1 MPRMSATAR
10 PVVSRPATRP
20 RGKKAVIPQDRLT
33 ARKLFWR
40 RMKRSLKPGLWVMG
54 GVSVLIV
61 GSELFRSLPTVMPAS
76 RPVAVH
82 HSGFGLAE
90 LAAGAGL
97 RISKVEILGAQTTDK
112 AELQAAIGVQTGEPS
127 LGFSLAAVKQRVEQL
142 GPVQSVT
149 VERELPGTLIV
160 NVTERAAY
168 AIWQTGTGSKTKFV
182 LIDKAGNVIADQDAT
197 AAKRREPGLLLLAGA
212 DAPQNAQSLMTE
224 LQAAPSVL
232 SHVAAAERVAGLRW
246 NLVLKN
252 QTVVKLP
259 ATNESQAITQLAS
272 LQSAMQLLDRPVEVI
287 DLRLPG
293 RLVVRP
299 YPAAAATPAKD
310 DHT

>member
-1 MPRMSATAR
+1 MPRMSASDR
-10 PVVSRPATRP
+10 PVVSRPVTRP
-20 RGKKAVIPQDRLT
+20 RAKKATIPQDRLT
-33 ARKLFWR
+33 ARTLFLR
-40 RMKRSLKPGLWVMG
+40 RVKRNLKPGLWVMG
-54 GVSVLIV
+54 GVAVLIV
-61 GSELFRSLPTVMPAS
+61 GSELFRSLPTITPTS
-76 RPVAVH
+76 KPVAVR
-82 HSGFGLAE
+82 HSGFGMAE

-97 RISKVEILGAQTTDK
+97 RISKVEILGAHTTDK
-112 AELQAAIGVQTGEPS
+112 GQLQAAIDVQIGEPS
-127 LGFSLAAVKQRVEQL
+127 LGFSLTAVKQRVEQL

-168 AIWQTGTGSKTKFV
+168 AIWQIGTGAQTKFL
-182 LIDKAGNVIADQDAT
+182 LIDKAGNVIANQDAT
-197 AAKRREPGLLLLAGA
+197 AAKRREPGLLLLVGA
-212 DAPQNAQSLMTE
+212 DAPETAHSLMTE

-259 ATNESQAITQLAS
+259 ATNESQALTQLGS
-272 LQSAMQLLDRPVEVI
+272 LQSSMQLLDRPVEVI
-287 DLRLPG
+287 DLRIPD

-299 YPAAAATPAKD
+299 YPATATTSAKN